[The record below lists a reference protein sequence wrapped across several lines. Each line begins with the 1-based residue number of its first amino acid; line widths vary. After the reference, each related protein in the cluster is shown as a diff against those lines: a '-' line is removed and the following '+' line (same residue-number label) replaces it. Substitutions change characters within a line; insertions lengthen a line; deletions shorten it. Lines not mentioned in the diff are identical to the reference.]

1 MDRTDTL
8 AGALILIVDD
18 EALVLEALRG
28 VLEHWH
34 CAVLTATDADAA
46 LTTMS
51 TADRLPDVILC
62 DYQLRGETTGLELIQ
77 RLRVAAGLP
86 IPGALLSGDTSPES
100 LRRIRDSGLPL
111 LSKPVAATRLR
122 VLLTHLLATGP
133 LQDAVPDP
141 APPNE

>member
-1 MDRTDTL
+1 
-8 AGALILIVDD
+8 LILIVDD
-18 EALVLEALRG
+18 EALVLEALRSM
-28 VLEHWH
+28 LEHWR
-34 CAVLTATDADAA
+34 CAVLTAADAEAA
-46 LTTMS
+46 LAAIDA
-51 TADRLPDVILC
+51 ADRLPDVILC

-122 VLLTHLLATGP
+122 VLLTHLLATAS
-133 LQDAVPDP
+133 LQAPGPDP
-141 APPNE
+141 DPPRGGA

>member
-1 MDRTDTL
+1 M
-8 AGALILIVDD
+8 V
-18 EALVLEALRG
+18 
-28 VLEHWH
+28 
-34 CAVLTATDADAA
+34 TAAEADAA
-46 LTTMS
+46 LAAIAA
-51 TADRLPDVILC
+51 ADRLPDVILC

-86 IPGALLSGDTSPES
+86 IPGALLSGDTSSES

-133 LQDAVPDP
+133 RHDAVPDP